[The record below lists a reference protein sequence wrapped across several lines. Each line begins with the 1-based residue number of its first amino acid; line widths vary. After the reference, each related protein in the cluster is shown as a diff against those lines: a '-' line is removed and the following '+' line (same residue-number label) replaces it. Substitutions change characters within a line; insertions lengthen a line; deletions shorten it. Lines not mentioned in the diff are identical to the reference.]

1 MITIGYSTRSH
12 KPEFIEYLKTA
23 AGHPKVQIIEKV
35 NNGEKSLNQV
45 YNEIIEESEFEI
57 VVLCHDDIYFDSKN
71 LVKKIQKHFDKTDFG
86 ILGVA
91 GTTQLPKSGM
101 WWENR
106 KKMCGIV
113 NHEHNGNKWESRYCD
128 DINNQIKSVCLIDGL
143 FIALHK
149 SRIKEKFNSELE
161 GFHFYDVYFSFRN
174 FQKGVKIG
182 VIFDIRITH
191 LSIGMTNES
200 WELNRKKFVDE
211 YQTLLPVSSKPHDNE
226 KLKIMIPFTSQ
237 KTNKEKDVFIES
249 LCDSLRKF
257 GHDVSVVT
265 EQGTRMSLIL
275 KNKGFK
281 LYPITEPPG
290 FKLGD
295 GKFSVQTNEGMV
307 LSKINELYPIKEVTY
322 DFILCID
329 TMICKYINLIYNQID
344 RIQLITNFNKN
355 ENKFENNISNK
366 LIVLDNNIKDY
377 LMEVYEIENKITVG
391 NIINDYKLIY
401 ND

>member
-12 KPEFIEYLKTA
+12 KPEFIDDLKTA
-23 AGHPKVQIIEKV
+23 AVHPKVLIIQKV
-35 NNGEKSLNQV
+35 NNCQKSQNKV

-149 SRIKEKFNSELE
+149 SRIKENFNSELE

-174 FQKGVKIG
+174 FQ
-182 VIFDIRITH
+182 R
-191 LSIGMTNES
+191 
-200 WELNRKKFVDE
+200 
-211 YQTLLPVSSKPHDNE
+211 SKSP
-226 KLKIMIPFTSQ
+226 
-237 KTNKEKDVFIES
+237 
-249 LCDSLRKF
+249 
-257 GHDVSVVT
+257 
-265 EQGTRMSLIL
+265 
-275 KNKGFK
+275 
-281 LYPITEPPG
+281 
-290 FKLGD
+290 
-295 GKFSVQTNEGMV
+295 
-307 LSKINELYPIKEVTY
+307 
-322 DFILCID
+322 
-329 TMICKYINLIYNQID
+329 
-344 RIQLITNFNKN
+344 
-355 ENKFENNISNK
+355 
-366 LIVLDNNIKDY
+366 
-377 LMEVYEIENKITVG
+377 
-391 NIINDYKLIY
+391 
-401 ND
+401 